1 MNKKTQKSTLKQPT
15 RPRSEK
21 LTEQDLKLIAGGQR
35 PSHEPACSWS
45 ANPYISC

>member
-1 MNKKTQKSTLKQPT
+1 MNKKRNRTLKTPVLPQT
-15 RPRSEK
+15 DK
-21 LTEQDLKLIAGGQR
+21 LTEADLKKIAGGQR